1 MPSPYLYAKYRSR
14 IEMHESFPPR
24 VTAKDFE
31 NAPKVFNLLQGH
43 EKACR
48 GTRHLSLFGHEV
60 CNKGWMKLVGIGKRR
75 FLRIFNAVKNNEAVC
90 PLDQRFIP
98 REPKPPSVKRQA
110 VYDFLHRLYEQAAEH
125 LPDSNHSSSNKRPR
139 QAKYKYDDPN
149 MDRRQVR
156 HLPPGKFMD
165 YLRLCRLENPDF
177 KISKKLFSNVTVSV
191 LKISWSFVIRHYC
204 DRSLPTPFDMTSP
217 ISNPCQVW
225 MMDFQSRLRIRQQG
239 HHGKCST
246 CVRHRLIIK
255 RLGRGPART
264 AQLLLYKS
272 HLSRQ
277 YKDRQTYWGH
287 RAQSRTEATSGQ
299 PITTLSMIV
308 DGMDQ
313 AKHAY
318 PKGEALSA
326 KEFSAWVRPRL
337 QATTVIAHGHGIL
350 VGLSPQNTS
359 SSGSR
364 TVELIAYMM
373 TKQLQYIHWPNVF
386 LRLEAD
392 NCSKEIK
399 HQTSLRMMA
408 SMICLHRL
416 RGCEMN
422 FLSSGHSHEDIDAHF
437 ALTSSYLDRFPELWC
452 IDDFQKCLASM
463 LENKTVRPHEPH
475 REVVVFDRFHDWT
488 SDETQ

>member
-1 MPSPYLYAKYRSR
+1 
-14 IEMHESFPPR
+14 
-24 VTAKDFE
+24 
-31 NAPKVFNLLQGH
+31 
-43 EKACR
+43 
-48 GTRHLSLFGHEV
+48 
-60 CNKGWMKLVGIGKRR
+60 
-75 FLRIFNAVKNNEAVC
+75 
-90 PLDQRFIP
+90 
-98 REPKPPSVKRQA
+98 
-110 VYDFLHRLYEQAAEH
+110 
-125 LPDSNHSSSNKRPR
+125 
-139 QAKYKYDDPN
+139 
-149 MDRRQVR
+149 
-156 HLPPGKFMD
+156 
-165 YLRLCRLENPDF
+165 
-177 KISKKLFSNVTVSV
+177 
-191 LKISWSFVIRHYC
+191 
-204 DRSLPTPFDMTSP
+204 
-217 ISNPCQVW
+217 
-225 MMDFQSRLRIRQQG
+225 MDFQSRLRIRQQG

-422 FLSSGHSHEDIDAHF
+422 F
-437 ALTSSYLDRFPELWC
+437 
-452 IDDFQKCLASM
+452 
-463 LENKTVRPHEPH
+463 
-475 REVVVFDRFHDWT
+475 
-488 SDETQ
+488 

>member
-1 MPSPYLYAKYRSR
+1 
-14 IEMHESFPPR
+14 
-24 VTAKDFE
+24 
-31 NAPKVFNLLQGH
+31 
-43 EKACR
+43 
-48 GTRHLSLFGHEV
+48 
-60 CNKGWMKLVGIGKRR
+60 
-75 FLRIFNAVKNNEAVC
+75 
-90 PLDQRFIP
+90 
-98 REPKPPSVKRQA
+98 
-110 VYDFLHRLYEQAAEH
+110 
-125 LPDSNHSSSNKRPR
+125 
-139 QAKYKYDDPN
+139 
-149 MDRRQVR
+149 
-156 HLPPGKFMD
+156 
-165 YLRLCRLENPDF
+165 
-177 KISKKLFSNVTVSV
+177 
-191 LKISWSFVIRHYC
+191 
-204 DRSLPTPFDMTSP
+204 MTSP
-217 ISNPCQVW
+217 ISNPCQDWRV
-225 MMDFQSRLRIRQQG
+225 DFQSRLRIRQQG

-350 VGLSPQNTS
+350 VGLSPQYTS

-422 FLSSGHSHEDIDAHF
+422 F
-437 ALTSSYLDRFPELWC
+437 
-452 IDDFQKCLASM
+452 
-463 LENKTVRPHEPH
+463 
-475 REVVVFDRFHDWT
+475 
-488 SDETQ
+488 